1 MSKIITF
8 ECDNAKCKKE
18 IKVGEVIY
26 MFSRSTGK
34 VTAYGHAISEDFSG
48 APLET
53 DSVYCKSCG
62 QMIMIAMANLKSIPI
77 GSKDEPDMGK
87 KSRKE
92 TQEKI
97 NGSREQLFYDL
108 LPTVRDILEKMRNY
122 QKETEKDTFD
132 IWNYSGLI
140 GDNESLGEILEY
152 IYKFAIDYKR
162 TDG

>member
-8 ECDNAKCKKE
+8 ECDNAKCQKE

-53 DSVYCKSCG
+53 DSVYCNSCG
-62 QMIMIAMANLKSIPI
+62 RMIMVAMANLKSIPI
-77 GSKDEPDMGK
+77 GSKDEPDIGK

-92 TQEKI
+92 IQEKI
-97 NGSREQLFYDL
+97 KGSKEQLFYDL
-108 LPTVRDILEKMRNY
+108 LPVVRDILEKMRNF
-122 QKETEKDTFD
+122 QQESDDKPSD
-132 IWNYSGLI
+132 IRDYAGLI
-140 GDNESLGEILEY
+140 GDNKAMEEVLEY
-152 IYKFAIDYKR
+152 IYKFGTDYKR